1 MSSATS
7 SNSAVG
13 VRGIASQSG
22 AAGGAASSTAGGRTG
37 QLTLPVMPSFRLDG
51 RRAIVTGAGRG
62 IGLACATALAHAGA
76 EVMLTARSADEI
88 EAAAAAIRD
97 AGGSARA
104 RKLDVTQPTAVA
116 DFFATEPAFDVLINN
131 AGTNRAKPIVD
142 NTDEDLDV
150 VVDLNLK
157 AAWRVARE
165 WVRAL
170 APTGRPGSLINM
182 SSQMGHV
189 GGPNRSLYCATKH
202 GLEGMTKALAWE
214 LGPKGIR
221 VNSLCPTFILT
232 DLTRHMF
239 DDPAFLRFV
248 LDKIALGR
256 LGQIADL
263 MGPAVFLAS
272 DASALITGSAL
283 MVDGGWTA
291 T

>member
-1 MSSATS
+1 MSA
-7 SNSAVG
+7 
-13 VRGIASQSG
+13 IE
-22 AAGGAASSTAGGRTG
+22 
-37 QLTLPVMPSFRLDG
+37 LPVMPSFRLDG
-51 RRAIVTGAGRG
+51 RRAVVTGAGRG
-62 IGLACATALAHAGA
+62 IGLACAVALAQAGA
-76 EVMLTARSADEI
+76 EVMLVARSVAEI
-88 EAAAAAIRD
+88 EAAAAAIRAAD
-97 AGGSARA
+97 GNAGAQA
-104 RKLDVTQPTAVA
+104 LDVTDAAAVA
-116 DFFATEPAFDVLINN
+116 RFFADEAPFDILVNN

-142 NTDEDLDV
+142 NTDEDLDI

-165 WVRAL
+165 WVRRV
-170 APTGRPGSLINM
+170 APTGRPASLINM

-221 VNSLCPTFILT
+221 VNSLCPTFIVT

-239 DDPAFLRFV
+239 DDKAFLRFV

-256 LGQIADL
+256 LGQVADL
-263 MGPAVFLAS
+263 MGPCVFLAS
-272 DASALITGSAL
+272 DASAMITGSAL